1 MRLQFDEKAAYMEQ
15 YLREYIR
22 EHHMQQSAEA
32 LEAAIRLHQGQK
44 RTEGKP
50 YIIHP
55 MMLAM
60 HGIAL
65 GVAKDDLMAVMLLHD
80 VCEDCPVCPE
90 ELAVN
95 ENVRHG
101 VRCITKTRREGETK
115 EAMMQR
121 YMEDIRESKEAC
133 IAKIFDRCHNVSS
146 MAGVFSE
153 KRMQAYITET
163 KKYIYPLIQYVKE
176 TYPEYDSAVFALE
189 YQITSIINGLELI

>member
-1 MRLQFDEKAAYMEQ
+1 MRLQFDEEAAYMEQ

-101 VRCITKTRREGETK
+101 VRCITKTRREGEVK

-121 YMEDIRESKEAC
+121 YMEDIRESKQAC

>member
-1 MRLQFDEKAAYMEQ
+1 MRLQFDEEAAYMEQ

-101 VRCITKTRREGETK
+101 VRCITKTRREGEVK

>member
-95 ENVRHG
+95 EKVRHG

>member
-1 MRLQFDEKAAYMEQ
+1 MEQ

-32 LEAAIRLHQGQK
+32 LETAIRLHQGQK

-60 HGIAL
+60 HGITL

-101 VRCITKTRREGETK
+101 VRCITKTRREGEAK

-163 KKYIYPLIQYVKE
+163 KEYIYPLIQYVKE

>member
-1 MRLQFDEKAAYMEQ
+1 MRLQFDEEAAYMEQ

-95 ENVRHG
+95 ENVRQG
-101 VRCITKTRREGETK
+101 VRCITKTRREGEAK

>member
-1 MRLQFDEKAAYMEQ
+1 MRLQFDEEAAYMEQ

-55 MMLAM
+55 MMLVM

-95 ENVRHG
+95 ENVRQG
-101 VRCITKTRREGETK
+101 VRCITKTRREGEAK

>member
-1 MRLQFDEKAAYMEQ
+1 MEQ

-101 VRCITKTRREGETK
+101 VRCITKTRREGEAK

>member
-101 VRCITKTRREGETK
+101 VRCITKTRREGEAK

>member
-1 MRLQFDEKAAYMEQ
+1 MRLQFDEEAAYMEQ

-101 VRCITKTRREGETK
+101 VRCITKTRREGEAK